1 MKPPSLSLAQRM
13 PPSGRRLMGRLMGR
27 LLRRRLRRC
36 VLRLALAGHLRWV
49 HALPAL
55 CLVEGSQ

>member
-1 MKPPSLSLAQRM
+1 MKAPSLSLRQRM
-13 PPSGRRLMGRLMGR
+13 PPSGRRVMGR
-27 LLRRRLRRC
+27 LLRRRLHRC
-36 VLRLALAGHLRWV
+36 VLRLALAGRLRWV